1 MILTTWLLGI
11 DFFNDFSDFYGFAVK
26 ICVRDV
32 ISALSSNACSLK
44 KMTSE
49 LTYRTFIEHLFCEHL
64 LV

>member
-11 DFFNDFSDFYGFAVK
+11 DFSDFYSFAIK

-32 ISALSSNACSLK
+32 ISAFRSIAWLTSLE

-49 LTYRTFIEHLFCEHL
+49 LTYETLNFLNILIKNQ
-64 LV
+64 